1 MCNIFL
7 NHFLASILHLWNVP
21 KRLRWRHLLQ
31 STLAKET
38 HTLGSQTY
46 LYIISWCAMLAKLA
60 SGLSRNWSFEVCYI
74 AIGSLTQSLGPK
86 ASLRDFKTT
95 CNLATWNCPP
105 TQSSPSSLAGLPA
118 CRRSFPVKSLS
129 HPTPSKDIRLSL
141 PTFKDATLRF
151 TSRSLKCKIM
161 RNLWKFTSFFQNGSQ
176 WRFGESPDLP
186 TIPPTLR
193 NYIKT
198 SAAMW
203 LATPCAKIS
212 ALALHVAREVSQIL
226 ERLKSKSGVQIE
238 IKIKGATRARL
249 PKLGV
254 TCQQTAL
261 RASQTHRARTS
272 EAPNPKT
279 WPLCTS
285 ESLRSHWWHVLCSP
299 VTFAKPWPSSLWTAL
314 HDCFPL
320 ILWNK
325 HPLCHTVSFPRTTFS
340 KHGYEET
347 WGATFYN
354 IFWKPYY

>member
-1 MCNIFL
+1 
-7 NHFLASILHLWNVP
+7 
-21 KRLRWRHLLQ
+21 
-31 STLAKET
+31 
-38 HTLGSQTY
+38 
-46 LYIISWCAMLAKLA
+46 MLAKLA

-141 PTFKDATLRF
+141 PTFKDTTLRF

-161 RNLWKFTSFFQNGSQ
+161 RNLLKFTSFFQNGSQ
-176 WRFGESPDLP
+176 WHFGESPDLP

-198 SAAMW
+198 SAA
-203 LATPCAKIS
+203 KIS
-212 ALALHVAREVSQIL
+212 ALALHVAGEVSQIL

-249 PKLGV
+249 PKLGA
-254 TCQQTAL
+254 TCQQTSL

-285 ESLRSHWWHVLCSP
+285 ESLRNALMTCPLFSGYLC
-299 VTFAKPWPSSLWTAL
+299 
-314 HDCFPL
+314 
-320 ILWNK
+320 
-325 HPLCHTVSFPRTTFS
+325 
-340 KHGYEET
+340 
-347 WGATFYN
+347 
-354 IFWKPYY
+354 